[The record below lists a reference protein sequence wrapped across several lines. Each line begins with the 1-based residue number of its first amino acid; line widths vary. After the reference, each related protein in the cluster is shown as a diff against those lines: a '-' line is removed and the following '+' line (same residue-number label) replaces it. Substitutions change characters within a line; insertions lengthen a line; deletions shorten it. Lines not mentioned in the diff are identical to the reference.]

1 MEIIEPHKVKHSG
14 KKGNKKLSDISAV
27 REFHTVIP
35 AAEARAVRYCTAE
48 DVQIYFAKHDPRGQ
62 QFGREQRGPR
72 GHNITLI
79 SSREHTCGE
88 RVFTN
93 STVHSS
99 GSKVGLMDNH
109 LKKEYNFAFLATQ
122 QCQKAA

>member
-1 MEIIEPHKVKHSG
+1 M
-14 KKGNKKLSDISAV
+14 

-62 QFGREQRGPR
+62 QSDREQKIPR
-72 GHNITLI
+72 GCNITLI
-79 SSREHTCGE
+79 SSREHTSGE
-88 RVFTN
+88 RVSTN

-99 GSKVGLMDNH
+99 GSKVGWMDNP
-109 LKKEYNFAFLATQ
+109 LNSKEYIFAFLATQ